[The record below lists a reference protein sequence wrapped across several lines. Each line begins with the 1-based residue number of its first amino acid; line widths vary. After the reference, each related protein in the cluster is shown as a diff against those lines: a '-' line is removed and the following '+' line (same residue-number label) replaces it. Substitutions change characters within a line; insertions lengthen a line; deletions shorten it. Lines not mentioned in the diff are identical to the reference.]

1 MRMLMLQRYAKQS
14 AVPLGPDDLE
24 LLQRFLE
31 AWCDENAVDLTDE
44 SAADVASALIDWY
57 QFDLKDR
64 NLLKSEPSDLPPKHS
79 RIQRLL
85 RRLDEV

>member
-1 MRMLMLQRYAKQS
+1 MLERYATAS

-31 AWCDENAVDLTDE
+31 AWCEENNVDVTDE

-57 QFDLKDR
+57 RFDVGDR
-64 NLLKSEPSDLPPKHS
+64 NLLKPRPDGSPESAKL
-79 RIQRLL
+79 RQLL
-85 RRLDEV
+85 RQLDPR